1 MGQPPH
7 AEADQLSPTQRSTIR
22 RAIHD
27 AIEAHGVEWAMRNT
41 CAALEEK
48 YGISYDTIEYL
59 LKEELP
65 AVLPEEL
72 LTTGQKNRIRRE
84 FDAAIS
90 VAVLSQRRRA
100 VADVLK
106 KSAEHLGVSEDSI
119 RAVVGI
125 NGDSVLPTELSGG
138 STVSIDVPSTREPDG
153 VGEQRSSTAAAAND
167 AAHVLPSAP
176 GQPTACPSFT
186 AAPGAVVL
194 VRDAEWL
201 ITKVDQATDGYFVH
215 VIGLSELVRDTEAT
229 FSTAIDEVTTLDPAQ
244 VGVVPD
250 TSPGFRRSR
259 LWLEAT
265 LRKTP
270 TAITD
275 PDLSMARGGLSD
287 PLDYQFK
294 AVRKALDPD
303 KLRPRILLA
312 DAVGL
317 GKTIEIGMILAELT
331 RRGRGERILIVTPKH
346 VLEQMQMELWTRFA
360 LPFVRL
366 DSTGIQRIRQI
377 LPANRNPFTY
387 YKRVIISIDT
397 LKSDRYIAHL
407 RKQWWDAVVVDE
419 SHNVTNTAAQNNRLV
434 RLLAERTDAL
444 ILASA
449 TPHNGRQE
457 SFAELVRML
466 DPSAVDPAGELD
478 LDQVAKLVIRR
489 HRHHP
494 DVAAEVGS
502 DWAERQPPVH
512 ITVPASPAE
521 DEIARELEQVWLW
534 PTSGA
539 SPYSGNNASLFP
551 WVLAKA
557 FLSSPAA
564 LAESVKERLRRLDDK
579 APKAAAERRALQRLA
594 ELTDT
599 ALAAGSAKYQALLTY
614 LEEIGVARTSDRRV
628 VVFAERVA
636 TLNWL
641 TQALVRDLKLTE
653 DHVAILHGGLSDS
666 DQQDIVESFKLESSP
681 IRVLVTGDVASE
693 GVNLH
698 THCHH
703 LVHYDIPWSL
713 IRIEQ
718 RNGRIDRYGQRHR
731 PQITALLLTPS
742 TEKFSGDI
750 RVLTR
755 LIEREHEAHTALGD
769 AASLIGTYD
778 VKAEEEAIRR
788 VLENRAALDAV
799 VRSVDDVTR
808 SGGLDAFFAGLS
820 TGALGQPVDDSEEE
834 SDTDTRAVYDS
845 EFGFLADAVAE
856 FVTTPQMAP
865 PNGIKWQV
873 HELHSIASMSPP
885 ADLRQ
890 RLQALPQ
897 SYLRDRKVVDTFKLA
912 LTPARG
918 AQELVQARSGTSQS
932 TWPEAHFLAPL
943 HPVIEWATDRA
954 LAELG
959 RDEIF
964 AVRGDVA
971 YPTVLVL
978 ATQSNL
984 RGQVVATSYYTVEFP
999 DPAQPSV
1006 GLATPHSDAADAIAS
1021 LKLVTVNAGDLAEL
1035 ADLQQLVASA
1045 VSTAEVAAEQQA
1057 QAIRAETA
1065 RRIQEWLQRTHR
1077 WKRHAQNMTQR
1088 GGLRQRSRRIDDEQ
1102 ALAQDMN
1109 PDRRLVRPLIV
1120 VVPTDFGTR
1129 GLGA

>member
-1 MGQPPH
+1 M
-7 AEADQLSPTQRSTIR
+7 
-22 RAIHD
+22 
-27 AIEAHGVEWAMRNT
+27 
-41 CAALEEK
+41 
-48 YGISYDTIEYL
+48 EYL
-59 LKEELP
+59 RELRN
-65 AVLPEEL
+65 AKTL
-72 LTTGQKNRIRRE
+72 
-84 FDAAIS
+84 
-90 VAVLSQRRRA
+90 
-100 VADVLK
+100 
-106 KSAEHLGVSEDSI
+106 
-119 RAVVGI
+119 RAVVLQTFIELGETERDEKELELD
-125 NGDSVLPTELSGG
+125 GDPTPPPASPAPPKPRPPVDLPGE
-138 STVSIDVPSTREPDG
+138 DV
-153 VGEQRSSTAAAAND
+153 
-167 AAHVLPSAP
+167 
-176 GQPTACPSFT
+176 T
-186 AAPGAVVL
+186 AAPRAATFSAAPGSVVL

-201 ITKVDQATDGYFVH
+201 VTKVEQATDGYFVH

-229 FSTAIDEVTTLDPAQ
+229 FSTAIDQVVTVDPAK
-244 VGVVPD
+244 VAVVAD
-250 TSPGFRRSR
+250 KSPNFRRSR

-270 TAITD
+270 IPVSD
-275 PDLSMARGGLSD
+275 PELSVARQGLSH
-287 PLDYQFK
+287 PLDYQHK

-317 GKTIEIGMILAELT
+317 GKTIEIGMILAELA
-331 RRGRGERILIVTPKH
+331 RRGRGERILIVSPKH

-377 LPANRNPFTY
+377 LPGNRNPFTY

-397 LKSDRYIAHL
+397 LKSDRYVAHL

-419 SHNVTNTAAQNNRLV
+419 SHNVTNSASQNNRLV

-444 ILASA
+444 VLASA
-449 TPHNGRQE
+449 TPHNGKAE

-466 DPSAVDPAGELD
+466 DPSAVDPAGNLD

-502 DWAERQPPVH
+502 DWAERQPPRN
-512 ITVPASPAE
+512 ISVPASAAE
-521 DEIARELEQVWLW
+521 DAIARELEDVWLW
-534 PTSGA
+534 PASGA
-539 SPYSGNNASLFP
+539 SPYSGSNAALFP

-564 LAESVKERLRRLDDK
+564 LAESIRERMRRLDNHE
-579 APKAAAERRALQRLA
+579 PKAAKERAALQQLA
-594 ELTDT
+594 DLTDK
-599 ALAAGSAKYQALLTY
+599 ALTAGSAKYDALLKH
-614 LEEIGVARTSDRRV
+614 LGKIGVSRTGDRRV

-641 TQALVRDLKLTE
+641 AKAVVRDLKLTQ
-653 DHVAILHGGLSDS
+653 DQVAVLHGGLSDQ

-681 IRVLVTGDVASE
+681 IRVLITGDVASE

-731 PQITALLLTPS
+731 PEITALLLTPS
-742 TEKFSGDI
+742 TQQFSGDI

-755 LIEREHEAHTALGD
+755 LVEREHEAHTALGD

-778 VKAEEEAIRR
+778 VKAEEEAIRQ
-788 VLENRAALDAV
+788 VLAGSAELDTV
-799 VRSVDDVTR
+799 VRSVDEVAE
-808 SGGLDAFFAGLS
+808 SGGLDAFLAGLA
-820 TGALGQPVDDSEEE
+820 TGFITQSADQPAPPQQADGTGVYP
-834 SDTDTRAVYDS
+834 SDFA
-845 EFGFLADAVAE
+845 FLSDAVSE
-856 FVTTPQMAP
+856 FVTTPQLPP

-873 HELHSIASMSPP
+873 HKLHSIASLVPP

-890 RLQALPQ
+890 RLQVLPQ
-897 SYLRDRKVVDTFKLA
+897 SYLRDRKVVEAFKLA

-918 AQELVQARSGTSQS
+918 FEELVQARSGASHT

-943 HPVIEWATDRA
+943 HPVIEWAADRA
-954 LAELG
+954 LAELT

-964 AVRGDVA
+964 AVRGGVDFV
-971 YPTVLVL
+971 TVLVVV
-978 ATQSNL
+978 TQSNL
-984 RGQVVATSYYTVEFP
+984 RGQVVAASYYTVEFP
-999 DPAQPSV
+999 DPAQPSI
-1006 GLATPHSDAADAIAS
+1006 GMATPHAGARDAIAG
-1021 LKLVTVNAGDLAEL
+1021 LQLADVNAGDLTDV
-1035 ADLQQLVASA
+1035 ADLQKLVATA
-1045 VSTAEVAAEQQA
+1045 VSVTDSAAAQHAE
-1057 QAIRAETA
+1057 AIRSETA
-1065 RRIQEWLQRTHR
+1065 RRIQEWMGRTQR
-1077 WKRHAQNMTQR
+1077 WKTQAQSMTQHS
-1088 GGLRQRSRRIDDEQ
+1088 GLRQRTRRIDDEQ

-1120 VVPTDFGTR
+1120 VVPSDFGR
-1129 GLGA
+1129 AE

>member
-1 MGQPPH
+1 
-7 AEADQLSPTQRSTIR
+7 
-22 RAIHD
+22 
-27 AIEAHGVEWAMRNT
+27 MRNT
-41 CAALEEK
+41 CVELEAK
-48 YGISYDTIEYL
+48 YGISFDTIDYL
-59 LKEELP
+59 LHDELP
-65 AVLPEEL
+65 DALPEEL
-72 LTTGQKNRIRRE
+72 LTTGQRNRIRRD
-84 FDAAIS
+84 FRAAVFTADPDQVS
-90 VAVLSQRRRA
+90 RA
-100 VADVLK
+100 VALMITR
-106 KSAEHLGVSEDSI
+106 SAEFFGVSEDTI
-119 RAVVGI
+119 RAVVGPDLDTAPLTEAGAA
-125 NGDSVLPTELSGG
+125 NNAHNPPKPPTEPTPAPRPGD
-138 STVSIDVPSTREPDG
+138 DVTLT
-153 VGEQRSSTAAAAND
+153 EQPVARPTTDSAA
-167 AAHVLPSAP
+167 
-176 GQPTACPSFT
+176 FT
-186 AAPGAVVL
+186 AAPGSVVL

-201 ITKVDQATDGYFVH
+201 VTKVDQATDGFFVH

-229 FSTAIDEVTTLDPAQ
+229 FSTGIDDVVTVDPAN
-244 VGVVPD
+244 VRVVPD
-250 TSPGFRRSR
+250 GSSNFRRSR

-270 TAITD
+270 VAATD
-275 PDLSMARGGLSD
+275 PDLSVARGGLSD

-303 KLRPRILLA
+303 KLRPRVLLA

-317 GKTIEIGMILAELT
+317 GKTIEIGMILAELV

-366 DSTGIQRIRQI
+366 DSTGIQRIRQV
-377 LPANRNPFTY
+377 LPGNRNPFTY

-397 LKSDRYIAHL
+397 LKSDRYVAHL
-407 RKQWWDAVVVDE
+407 RKQWWDAVVIDE
-419 SHNVTNTAAQNNRLV
+419 SHNVTNTAALNNRLA

-449 TPHNGRQE
+449 TPHNGKAE

-502 DWAERQPPVH
+502 DWAEREPPRNV
-512 ITVPASPAE
+512 TVAASAAE
-521 DEIARELEQVWLW
+521 DAVARELEDVWLW
-534 PTSGA
+534 PGPGG
-539 SPYSGNNASLFP
+539 SPYSGSTAALFP

-564 LAESVKERLRRLDDK
+564 LAESIRERMRRLDDDQ
-579 APKAAAERRALQRLA
+579 PKAATEHQALQRLSD
-594 ELTDT
+594 LNDKV
-599 ALAAGSAKYQALLTY
+599 LKYGSAKYDALLRY
-614 LEEIGVARTSDRRV
+614 LGDIGVARASDRRV

-636 TLNWL
+636 TLTWL
-641 TQALVRDLKLTE
+641 AKALVQDLKLAA
-653 DHVAILHGGLSDS
+653 DQVAVLHGGLSDK

-698 THCHH
+698 TQCHH

-731 PQITALLLTPS
+731 PVITALLLTPS
-742 TEKFSGDI
+742 TDRFSGDI

-755 LIEREHEAHTALGD
+755 LVEREHEAHTALGD

-778 VKAEEEAIRR
+778 VKAEEEAVRK
-788 VLENRAALDAV
+788 VLEGSADLDAV
-799 VRSVDDVTR
+799 VRSVDDVGTG
-808 SGGLDAFFAGLS
+808 GGLDAFFAGLS
-820 TGALGQPVDDSEEE
+820 TGAIGQPTVEPRTPTAPDRNGVYA
-834 SDTDTRAVYDS
+834 TDFA
-845 EFGFLADAVAE
+845 FLADAVDE
-856 FVTTPQMAP
+856 FITTPQQAP

-873 HELHSIASMSPP
+873 HKSHSIASLVPP
-885 ADLRQ
+885 PDLRQ
-890 RLQALPQ
+890 RLQVLPQ
-897 SYLRDRKVVDTFKLA
+897 SYLRDRKVVESFKLA

-918 AQELVQARSGTSQS
+918 RDELVQARSGTSQS

-943 HPVIEWATDRA
+943 HPVIEWAADRA
-954 LAELG
+954 LAELS

-971 YPTVLVL
+971 SPTVLMLV
-978 ATQSNL
+978 TQSNL
-984 RGQVVATSYYTVEFP
+984 RGQVVAASYYTVEFP
-999 DPAQPSV
+999 DPKESAV
-1006 GLATPHSDAADAIAS
+1006 GFATPHASVHDAIETLGLSAI
-1021 LKLVTVNAGDLAEL
+1021 NAGDLTDVAG
-1035 ADLQQLVASA
+1035 LQPLVATA
-1045 VSTAEVAAEQQA
+1045 VAAADSAAEQHA
-1057 QAIRAETA
+1057 AAIRADTA
-1065 RRIQEWLQRTHR
+1065 QRIQDWLNRTQQ
-1077 WKRHAQNMTQR
+1077 WKQQAQSMTQHI
-1088 GGLRQRSRRIDDEQ
+1088 GLRHRTRRIDDEQ

-1120 VVPTDFGTR
+1120 VVPTDFTG
-1129 GLGA
+1129 GH